1 MKTRVFGLVTLLLL
15 SSFSAV
21 LDHRTYAVLDQD
33 TGAMES
39 GNNSSWTG
47 TGAVSLTANATY
59 TSSESISTPST
70 LTNLTSGDQYMHVLT
85 VINNWSQAA
94 VFGPAYTN
102 LTATS
107 SSTGIAATFSFSN
120 GTYCVQ
126 AQLYT
131 APSNG
136 TTFVLVDSATVCFTV
151 GTPQL
156 SYGCGHQP
164 TYLSMNATVPSS
176 VQVNSTF
183 SIPIDSVCD
192 LIGKD
197 MWISLI
203 IRDSNMNGLRSDNL
217 FWTGTGNGT
226 NDTWNISG
234 LALGTYSF
242 EALLL
247 YRLGSSGSYTTKQ
260 TINLNFTVVSSTG
273 GGGSSG
279 TGCGHQPTYLSMN
292 ATVPSSV
299 QVNSTFSIPI
309 DSVCDLIGKDMWIS
323 LIIRDSNMNGL
334 RSDNL
339 FWTGTGNGTNDTWNI
354 SGLALGTYSFEALLL
369 YRLGSS
375 GSYTT
380 KQTINLNF
388 TVVSSTGGGGSP
400 GTGCNNSSAGVFF
413 EVEAYEPFWN
423 RHDTVS
429 AYLDTYCGVWNEAYR
444 VDWTLFSNTNSTVID
459 SGQTQFI
466 TNGTSV
472 SHHQDHTYHFNEVD
486 VHFHYMETGNYTI
499 SGSFYVLVNSTWT
512 HLSNLSNTFQV
523 NSTDSTTACGYNN
536 TLVSVETD
544 ASSMFYFEGDSLYP
558 WSDIECPVLGTPYGY
573 SWELSDQNSSAVLQ
587 TGWSNFTAS
596 WQNVHLFSD
605 GSGIFYDI
613 NFAIHNLTEGTFTL
627 ATTLMLSNGTHV
639 DSASLTFYVFANNSG
654 GNQTVVD
661 GTVEASTTQSAYASG
676 DTVSWFIESTELV
689 LDEDYYLDWTVFE
702 VMTNTSMAEGNAS
715 WTAYTNMSG
724 EQGNLSGLADGMYC
738 IDALLFQVVN
748 SQPSLVDY
756 DYTCFSVGSNT
767 TGNQSNGFEL
777 IEFNYNIT
785 QPYDDMLVVD
795 YSIWNPGN
803 WSGTFYYTGFANV
816 SGWNS
821 MNHNMTV
828 PGQGYISNWTVFD
841 IAGVADGTEI
851 CFQMVFTNTAGEME
865 AQMTAC
871 YTVEVETSNPPSQ
884 EYYVDIGHFGY
895 VMEDENE
902 VEIWASGTD
911 VGVEFTVGN
920 LSTNT
925 NYSLWWSLSTANGT
939 WLQQGNATWFNNGVI
954 GYLIDNISGLSDG
967 TYVFEASLYND
978 DVSNLLADDMTTVI
992 VGLPAT
998 GNNTG
1003 GNNTG
1008 GNNTGGN
1015 NTGGNNTVD
1024 TDGDGVF
1031 DIVDLCPNTPTG
1043 TTVDS
1048 TGCEDTTPVG
1058 PINTAPTITNVSITP
1073 LLPEDGDTLTCAHT
1087 ASDAENDPLTS
1098 TVVWSVN
1105 GTVIQTG
1112 STILSNGF
1120 GVGDV
1125 VNCVVTVNDGSISS
1139 SPMTATTVILPAGT
1153 NDVVDEANEG
1163 GLLPSVGT
1171 IGTLLAIALGVGLT
1185 RRQND

>member
-156 SYGCGHQP
+156 SY
-164 TYLSMNATVPSS
+164 
-176 VQVNSTF
+176 
-183 SIPIDSVCD
+183 
-192 LIGKD
+192 
-197 MWISLI
+197 
-203 IRDSNMNGLRSDNL
+203 
-217 FWTGTGNGT
+217 
-226 NDTWNISG
+226 
-234 LALGTYSF
+234 
-242 EALLL
+242 
-247 YRLGSSGSYTTKQ
+247 
-260 TINLNFTVVSSTG
+260 
-273 GGGSSG
+273 
-279 TGCGHQPTYLSMN
+279 GCGHQPTYLSMN

-1015 NTGGNNTVD
+1015 NTGGNNTGGNNTVD